1 MVSCAVTDDDELA
14 LCRID
19 GLTEDQL
26 AGIDTLGAM
35 TDDEVAAFVGVFEAQ
50 WEANREA
57 VGESIDAIGAAIA
70 HCRDIEERTAA
81 AARARD
87 PLRPVRNQEEQDAC
101 DVALAGYQVALEAHE
116 AAKQA
121 FKAGVT
127 REQLEVRL

>member
-1 MVSCAVTDDDELA
+1 MTDDDVLA

-35 TDDEVAAFVGVFEAQ
+35 TDDEVAAFVERFNEA
-50 WEANREA
+50 WEANRRAVSETDEA
-57 VGESIDAIGAAIA
+57 ITTAIA
-70 HCRDIEERTAA
+70 DLADVEIRSGA

-87 PLRPVRNQEEQDAC
+87 PLRPMFNDDELAAC
-101 DVALAGYQVALEAHE
+101 RQATAACEAAVEAHQ
-116 AAKQA
+116 AAKTR

-127 REQLEVRL
+127 REQLEA

>member
-1 MVSCAVTDDDELA
+1 MTDDDVLA

-35 TDDEVAAFVGVFEAQ
+35 TGDEVAAFVVKFEAA
-50 WEANREA
+50 WETNRLA
-57 VGESIDAIGAAIA
+57 VGDSVEAIGNAIA
-70 HCRDIEERTAA
+70 HCRDVEVETAV

-87 PLRPVRNQEEQDAC
+87 PQRPVRDQDEQDAC
-101 DVALAGYQVALEAHE
+101 DGALGAYEAALEAHE
-116 AAKQA
+116 VAKVR

-127 REQLEVRL
+127 REQMEA

>member
-1 MVSCAVTDDDELA
+1 MSNDDELA

-35 TDDEVAAFVGVFEAQ
+35 TDDEVAAFVAAFEAQ

-57 VGESIDAIGAAIA
+57 VGDSIDAISAAIA

-81 AARARD
+81 AARERD

-101 DVALAGYQVALEAHE
+101 DVALAGYQAALEAHE
-116 AAKQA
+116 AAKQT

-127 REQLEVRL
+127 REQMEARL